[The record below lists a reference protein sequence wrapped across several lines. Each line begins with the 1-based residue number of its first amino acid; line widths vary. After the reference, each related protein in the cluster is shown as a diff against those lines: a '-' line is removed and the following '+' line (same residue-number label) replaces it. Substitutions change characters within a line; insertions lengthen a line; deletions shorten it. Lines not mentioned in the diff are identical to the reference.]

1 MIGKEGIYKIDY
13 LLVTVVTLVVALG
26 ILMIYSA
33 GFDPIDKVNNGMYKK
48 QILWFIF
55 GFILMLVVTFVNYQ
69 HLGDY
74 SLYIYGILLVLL
86 LITTIFGTPIR
97 NTRAWL
103 SFGFFSVPLAYE
115 KGAKKISLYD
125 LDPTTRDISNWI
137 NGVYKPEFNHHIVNT
152 TFDYD
157 MMDQSADVWINTSC
171 EHSYPMKDILPSG
184 KLCVMSGNGLTKRG
198 HINLINSIEEL
209 KEQCELSLVIDEDEI
224 VFQYEDELGKRD
236 YSQYMIIGI
245 K

>member
-1 MIGKEGIYKIDY
+1 MFLTEYTDIDRYEKLIVNTHYSRPWLFNNFRDQISLTEFKIQHKWAEKID
-13 LLVTVVTLVVALG
+13 LINKSVN
-26 ILMIYSA
+26 ILNS
-33 GFDPIDKVNNGMYKK
+33 G
-48 QILWFIF
+48 
-55 GFILMLVVTFVNYQ
+55 
-69 HLGDY
+69 
-74 SLYIYGILLVLL
+74 
-86 LITTIFGTPIR
+86 
-97 NTRAWL
+97 
-103 SFGFFSVPLAYE
+103 FGFFSVPLAYE

-125 LDPTTRDISNWI
+125 LDPTTRDISGWI
-137 NGVYKPEFNHHIVNT
+137 NGIYKPEFNHHIVNT

-184 KLCVMSGNGLTKRG
+184 ALCVMSGNALTKRG

-236 YSQYMIIGI
+236 YTQYMIIGI